1 MKFKEHMDSQIAKNG
16 RMKESSDSLLNNN
29 HNNNNNNNKD
39 LSTGSPLHIHVVF
52 SGALQK

>member
-29 HNNNNNNNKD
+29 HNNNNNNKD